1 MMRIQSDKLAMTLA
15 LTTVLAAGACGG
27 TEEDRGV
34 TVDDTAAGVVDS
46 APVTTARAVAVMLTD
61 ENIIALLDTTYDAM
75 LEADQL
81 ALDRTDN
88 AQVRQLASR
97 VVTQNAASRRA
108 VIATAQRLGVA
119 PVLPDMAPITG
130 HADAMALMR
139 QRAGSDFDE
148 IYLDQAAETRK
159 ELINEIDEALKVE
172 TRPDAVKQLLTQL
185 KSQLEADVKT
195 LDGLTTKGAAIE
207 RQRRQRPEFR
217 FQNSEHLV

>member
-1 MMRIQSDKLAMTLA
+1 MTRIQSDKLAMTLA

-34 TVDDTAAGVVDS
+34 TVADTATGVVDT
-46 APVTTARAVAVMLTD
+46 APVTTARSVAVILTD

-81 ALDRTDN
+81 AMDRTDN
-88 AQVRQLASR
+88 AQVRQFASR
-97 VVTQNAASRRA
+97 MVTQNAASRRA

-119 PVLPDMAPITG
+119 PILPDDDPIAG

-159 ELINEIDEALKVE
+159 ELIDEIDEALRLE
-172 TRPDAVKQLLTQL
+172 SRPEAVKQMMREL
-185 KSQLEADVKT
+185 KTQLEADVKA
-195 LDGLTTKGAAIE
+195 LEGLTPSAG
-207 RQRRQRPEFR
+207 
-217 FQNSEHLV
+217 

>member
-34 TVDDTAAGVVDS
+34 TVADTAAGVVDT
-46 APVTTARAVAVMLTD
+46 APMTRARAVAVILTD

-88 AQVRQLASR
+88 ARVRQFASR
-97 VVTQNAASRRA
+97 AVTQNAASRRA
-108 VIATAQRLGVA
+108 VVATAQRLGVA
-119 PVLPDMAPITG
+119 PVLPDMDPIEG
-130 HADAMALMR
+130 HADAMALML

-159 ELINEIDEALKVE
+159 ELIDEIDEALKVE

-185 KSQLEADVKT
+185 KAQLEADVKV
-195 LDGLTTKGAAIE
+195 LNGLTTKGTVIE
-207 RQRRQRPEFR
+207 RQRRERSEFT
-217 FQNSEHLV
+217 QNSEHLV